1 MLTSNKENSAE
12 RLKWRGSLPGIF
24 TGDHVFEFQ
33 PSKSN
38 PGQTTFLQYED
49 FSGLLAFTM
58 KPTKESGSKNMLGFL
73 RFNEDVKRQA
83 ENSMKQ

>member
-1 MLTSNKENSAE
+1 MLTMTKENSAE

-33 PSKSN
+33 PSKRN

-49 FSGLLAFTM
+49 FTGLLAFTM

-83 ENSMKQ
+83 EGGTKQ